1 MNTLV
6 NAIRVSLAGM
16 LLLLCGCDNGPD
28 LEVEQS
34 RIIEAVTT
42 DLILPEYTELVT
54 QTDLLKEAGQQFAET
69 GSSGEYVALQQA
81 WKATFV
87 QWKKCQVFHFGPMVE
102 ENFHLMLDFSP
113 TRDYLIDQAIWS
125 GDSIDEAFVD
135 GQGAA
140 AKGFPGLEYLL
151 FDAASGDQVTW
162 DSLTIGVNADRRR
175 QYVAAATSEISQIAA
190 SVLAT
195 WEGSYQ
201 EVFTSSTSGFHDELS
216 EVANAMLYILEV
228 VKNDRIGSP
237 LGKDA
242 GGQAAPTK
250 AEAWRSEY
258 SWPLLMANLTT
269 AHQVYLGAQAY
280 GFDDY
285 LTSLGYSDLADQ
297 IDGLFQQ
304 VLADC
309 AEAADPLST
318 SVYTERHLLE
328 PIYEDLTTLIRL
340 MKSDM
345 FSFLSISVT
354 FTDADGD

>member
-6 NAIRVSLAGM
+6 NAIRISLAGM
-16 LLLLCGCDNGPD
+16 LLLLSGCDNGPD

-42 DLILPEYTELVT
+42 DLILPEYTELVA
-54 QTDLLKEAGQQFAET
+54 QADLLKEAGQQFLET
-69 GSSGEYVALQQA
+69 GSVEDFGILQQA
-81 WKATFV
+81 WKNAFV

-102 ENFHLMLDFSP
+102 ENYHLMLDFSP

-151 FDAASGDQVTW
+151 FDAASGDQATW

-175 QYVAAATSEISQIAA
+175 QYVAAATSEISAITEE
-190 SVLAT
+190 VLAT
-195 WEGSYQ
+195 WQDRYQ
-201 EVFTSSTSGFHDELS
+201 EEFTTSTSGFHDELS
-216 EVANAMLYILEV
+216 DLANAMLYLVEV

-242 GGQAAPTK
+242 GGQAAPTA
-250 AEAWRSEY
+250 AEAWRSQY
-258 SWPLLMANLTT
+258 SWPLLIANLTT
-269 AHQVYLGAQAY
+269 AQQVYLGAQAY

-285 LTSLGYSDLADQ
+285 LTSLGHADLADQ
-297 IDGLFQQ
+297 IDTLFQQ

-309 AEAADPLST
+309 AEAQDPLST
-318 SVYTERHLLE
+318 SIYTERHLLE

-345 FSFLSISVT
+345 FSFMSISVA